1 MRRKRPHESPAL
13 VEVIPSRWDDDPI
26 PRTQSMLS
34 GLAGV
39 GGFSLEFAATADG
52 IRFYV
57 RAASAAVMEPV
68 LAQLRAAYPQA
79 GLMEVPVAG
88 RPELDPAWRSP
99 GEEMATLKLRLQRG
113 ASLPLTSDWRRR
125 GDPLKGLL
133 AAASAAGEGE
143 RIVCQLVL
151 APAPRAWADRL
162 RSQLTRSQ
170 PKAYHHADA
179 GPMAETIPFL
189 ALLGLG
195 GLGLQGYLWYQA
207 GNFLPLV
214 GVGAGVLVGLPAA
227 AALVARLAGERQSAD
242 ERVIEE
248 KLAHPAFAVQVRVA
262 ASAPPGS
269 SHERLRGLID
279 AVAQACRAFDHPS
292 GNGLRPRPWRGDP
305 ARPSVTTSPLRQ
317 PDVLNAAELAGLWHL
332 PSDTG
337 SVPGGQR
344 MASRHLVPAAG
355 DLGRGCP
362 VGLSL
367 HQGAAIPVQ
376 MPLSLLFR
384 SQLVVAKTRR
394 GKSTLLLHLA
404 SYLMQRMTVR
414 RERVSLVVV
423 DPHQDLAEAVLGA
436 VPTSLEERVIYLN
449 LADRRRPVGLNLLDV
464 ALFPERDRTAE
475 NVITM
480 MHRLWPDNWGPR
492 MEGALRAAVSCLHE
506 ANSAR
511 QREEQY
517 TLLDV
522 VPVLTSADF
531 REEVLKQVPDRAL
544 WAWWRDNYDRINRA
558 FQQQT
563 ANPVTTKV
571 GRFMV
576 TEAARLVLGQPRST
590 VDPRA
595 LLREG
600 GVLVVNS
607 AVGALGEG
615 GAALMGATLLNLVAL
630 VVEEQVSLP
639 PAERCRLVA
648 LVDESSTLGAAD
660 YGRMLGELAKYGAS
674 FVLVTQSLSKLDAI
688 DRALRPTI
696 FSNIDGLTVFQVSA
710 EDARYLTPELGSDVA
725 VEDLTDLDD
734 FECYARWWSDGQRLP
749 TFSLRLNRPPSVDV
763 TRTEAIARR
772 SAERYGRP
780 RDEVRAEVA
789 RILDRR
795 AGVVGRTGLPV
806 HGHTEAAA
814 TDEEEPAETKPTA
827 HSNPRVPPR
836 SDHRDRRPQSAA
848 KEVRP

>member
-1 MRRKRPHESPAL
+1 MWRNRHPEAMAL
-13 VEVIPSRWDDDPI
+13 MEVTPSRWDDDPI
-26 PRTQSMLS
+26 ARTQSMLS
-34 GLAGV
+34 GLAAA
-39 GGFSLEFAATADG
+39 GGFSLEFAATAG
-52 IRFYV
+52 GVRFYV
-57 RAASAAVMEPV
+57 RAASAAAMGSV

-79 GLMEVPVAG
+79 GQQEVPVAE

-99 GEEMATLKLRLQRG
+99 GEETSTLELRLQRG
-113 ASLPLTSDWRRR
+113 PSLPLASDWRRR

-133 AAASAAGEGE
+133 AAASTVEGGE
-143 RIVCQLVL
+143 RIVCQLVI
-151 APAPRAWADRL
+151 APAPKAWADRL
-162 RSQLTRSQ
+162 RSQLARSD
-170 PKAYHHADA
+170 PRAHRPTEAS
-179 GPMAETIPFL
+179 PMAEAVPFL

-195 GLGLQGYLWYQA
+195 GLGLQGYAWYQA
-207 GNFLPLV
+207 GDFLPLV
-214 GVGAGVLVGLPAA
+214 GVGTGALVGLPAA
-227 AALVARLAGERQSAD
+227 ATLAARLAGRQSAD
-242 ERVIEE
+242 QRAIED
-248 KLAHPAFAVQVRVA
+248 KLAHPAFAVQIRLA
-262 ASAPPGS
+262 AFGPPGS
-269 SHERLRGLID
+269 PRAHLRSLTE
-279 AVAQACRAFDHPS
+279 AVAQAWRAFDHAC
-292 GNGLRPRPWRGDP
+292 GNGLRPHHWRGDP
-305 ARPSVTTSPLRQ
+305 ARPLLTSGPLRQ

-332 PSDTG
+332 PCDASA
-337 SVPGGQR
+337 VPGGRR
-344 MASRHLVPAAG
+344 MASRQLEPAPG
-355 DLGRGCP
+355 DLERGCA
-362 VGLSL
+362 VGVSL
-367 HQGAAIPVQ
+367 RQGERQLVH
-376 MPLSLLFR
+376 MPSSLLFR

-404 SYLMQRMTVR
+404 SYLMQRIAAG
-414 RERVSLVVV
+414 RERASLVVV

-436 VPTSLEERVIYLN
+436 VPPGLEERVVYLN

-506 ANSAR
+506 ANGAR

-615 GAALMGATLLNLVAL
+615 GAALVGATLLNLVGL
-630 VVEEQVSLP
+630 VVEEQIALR
-639 PAERCRLVA
+639 PAERCRLVV

-660 YGRMLGELAKYGAS
+660 YGRMLSELAKYGAS
-674 FVLVTQSLSKLDAI
+674 FVLVTQSLAKLDAI

-710 EDARYLTPELGSDVA
+710 EDARYLAPELGSDLA
-725 VEDLTDLDD
+725 AEDLVDLDD
-734 FECYARWWSDGQRLP
+734 FECYARWWSDGRRLP
-749 TFSLRLNRPPSVDV
+749 AFSLRLSRPPAVDAGRV
-763 TRTEAIARR
+763 ETIARR

-780 RDEVRAEVA
+780 RDEVRADIA
-789 RILDRR
+789 RILDLR
-795 AGVVGRTGLPV
+795 AGVVGRAPLPV
-806 HGHTEAAA
+806 QEQTEEAD
-814 TDEEEPAETKPTA
+814 DEETEGTRPTA
-827 HSNPRVPPR
+827 RSNPKVPPR
-836 SDHRDRRPQSAA
+836 SDHRNRRAQA
-848 KEVRP
+848 EVEEATP

>member
-1 MRRKRPHESPAL
+1 MRWKRAHEPPAL

-39 GGFSLEFAATADG
+39 AGFSLEFAATADG
-52 IRFYV
+52 VRFYV
-57 RAASAAVMEPV
+57 RAGSAAMMEPV

-79 GLMEVPVAG
+79 GLREVPVTE

-99 GEEMATLKLRLQRG
+99 GEEMSTLELRLRRG
-113 ASLPLTSDWRRR
+113 PSLPLTSDWRRR

-133 AAASAAGEGE
+133 AAASAVQEGE
-143 RIVCQLVL
+143 RVVCQLVL
-151 APAPRAWADRL
+151 APAARAWADRL
-162 RSQLTRSQ
+162 RCQLTRSQ
-170 PKAYHHADA
+170 PRQYHRAEA
-179 GPMAETIPFL
+179 SPMAEIVPFL

-207 GNFLPLV
+207 GDFLPLV
-214 GVGAGVLVGLPAA
+214 GVGAGALVALPAA
-227 AALVARLAGERQSAD
+227 AALVARLVGERQSAD

-248 KLAHPAFAVQVRVA
+248 KLAHPAFTVQLRLA
-262 ASAPPGS
+262 AFSPPGS
-269 SHERLRGLID
+269 PHERLHGLID
-279 AVAQACRAFDHPS
+279 AVAQACRAFDHPG

-305 ARPSVTTSPLRQ
+305 ARPSLSGGLLPR

-337 SVPGGQR
+337 GVPGGRR
-344 MASRHLVPAAG
+344 MASRQLAPPAG
-355 DLGRGCP
+355 DLARGCP
-362 VGLSL
+362 IGVSL
-367 HQGAAIPVQ
+367 HQGAAVPVH
-376 MPLSLLFR
+376 MPSSLVFR
-384 SQLVVAKTRR
+384 SQLLVAKTRR

-404 SYLMQRMTVR
+404 SYLMQRMAAG
-414 RERVSLVVV
+414 RERASLVVV

-436 VPTSLEERVIYLN
+436 VPPGLEQRVIYLN
-449 LADRRRPVGLNLLDV
+449 LADRRRPAGLNLLDV

-590 VDPRA
+590 IDPRA
-595 LLREG
+595 LLQEG

-607 AVGALGEG
+607 SVGALGEG
-615 GAALMGATLLNLVAL
+615 GAALVGATLLNLVGL
-630 VVEEQVSLP
+630 VVEEQVTLP
-639 PAERCRLVA
+639 PAARCRLVA

-660 YGRMLGELAKYGAS
+660 YGRMLSELTKYGAS

-688 DRALRPTI
+688 HRALRPTI

-710 EDARYLTPELGSDVA
+710 EDARYLAPELGSDLA
-725 VEDLTDLDD
+725 VEDLVDLDD
-734 FECYARWWSDGQRLP
+734 FECYARWWSDGRRLP
-749 TFSLRLNRPPSVDV
+749 AVSLRLNRPPPVDV
-763 TRTEAIARR
+763 TRMEAIARR
-772 SAERYGRP
+772 SAEHYGRP

-789 RILDRR
+789 HILDQR
-795 AGVVGRTGLPV
+795 AGFVGRTGLPV
-806 HGHTEAAA
+806 HGRTEAGA
-814 TDEEEPAETKPTA
+814 TDEEEPGETKPTA
-827 HSNPRVPPR
+827 HSNPKVPPR
-836 SDHRDRRPQSAA
+836 SDHRNRRSQAA
-848 KEVRP
+848 AREVKP

>member
-26 PRTQSMLS
+26 PRAQSMLS

-57 RAASAAVMEPV
+57 RAASAAVMEPI

-79 GLMEVPVAG
+79 GLRQVPMAG

-99 GEEMATLKLRLQRG
+99 GEEMATLGLRLQRG
-113 ASLPLTSDWRRR
+113 PSLPLTSDWRRR

-133 AAASAAGEGE
+133 AAASAVGEGE

-170 PKAYHHADA
+170 PKAYHRADA
-179 GPMAETIPFL
+179 SPMAETVPFL

-207 GNFLPLV
+207 GDFLPLIA
-214 GVGAGVLVGLPAA
+214 VGAGVLVGLPAA
-227 AALVARLAGERQSAD
+227 AALVARLVRERQSAD

-248 KLAHPAFAVQVRVA
+248 KLAHPAFAVQVRLA
-262 ASAPPGS
+262 AFAPPGS
-269 SHERLRGLID
+269 PHERLCCLAE
-279 AVAQACRAFDHPS
+279 AVAQACRAFDHAS

-305 ARPSVTTSPLRQ
+305 AWPSTTTSPLRQ
-317 PDVLNAAELAGLWHL
+317 PNVLNAAELAGLWHL

-337 SVPGGQR
+337 GVPGGKR
-344 MASRHLVPAAG
+344 MASRQLVPAPG
-355 DLGRGCP
+355 DLSRGCP
-362 VGLSL
+362 VGVSL
-367 HQGAAIPVQ
+367 HQGAGIPVQ

-404 SYLMQRMTVR
+404 SYLMQRMAGG
-414 RERVSLVVV
+414 RERASLVVV

-436 VPTSLEERVIYLN
+436 VPPSLEERVVYLN

-506 ANSAR
+506 ANAAR

-615 GAALMGATLLNLVAL
+615 GAALMGATLLNLVGL
-630 VVEEQVSLP
+630 VVEEQVALP
-639 PAERCRLVA
+639 PADRCRLVA

-710 EDARYLTPELGSDVA
+710 EDARYLAPELGSDVA
-725 VEDLTDLDD
+725 VEDLTDLGD

-749 TFSLRLNRPPSVDV
+749 TFSLRLNRPPPVSV

-772 SAERYGRP
+772 SAEHYGRP

-795 AGVVGRTGLPV
+795 AGVVGRAPIPV
-806 HGHTEAAA
+806 HGRTEAA
-814 TDEEEPAETKPTA
+814 TDDEEEPGETRPTA
-827 HSNPRVPPR
+827 HSNPKVPPR
-836 SDHRDRRPQSAA
+836 SDHRNRRAEGAA
-848 KEVRP
+848 REARP

>member
-1 MRRKRPHESPAL
+1 
-13 VEVIPSRWDDDPI
+13 
-26 PRTQSMLS
+26 
-34 GLAGV
+34 
-39 GGFSLEFAATADG
+39 
-52 IRFYV
+52 
-57 RAASAAVMEPV
+57 
-68 LAQLRAAYPQA
+68 
-79 GLMEVPVAG
+79 
-88 RPELDPAWRSP
+88 
-99 GEEMATLKLRLQRG
+99 
-113 ASLPLTSDWRRR
+113 
-125 GDPLKGLL
+125 
-133 AAASAAGEGE
+133 
-143 RIVCQLVL
+143 
-151 APAPRAWADRL
+151 
-162 RSQLTRSQ
+162 
-170 PKAYHHADA
+170 
-179 GPMAETIPFL
+179 
-189 ALLGLG
+189 
-195 GLGLQGYLWYQA
+195 
-207 GNFLPLV
+207 
-214 GVGAGVLVGLPAA
+214 
-227 AALVARLAGERQSAD
+227 
-242 ERVIEE
+242 
-248 KLAHPAFAVQVRVA
+248 
-262 ASAPPGS
+262 
-269 SHERLRGLID
+269 
-279 AVAQACRAFDHPS
+279 
-292 GNGLRPRPWRGDP
+292 
-305 ARPSVTTSPLRQ
+305 
-317 PDVLNAAELAGLWHL
+317 
-332 PSDTG
+332 
-337 SVPGGQR
+337 
-344 MASRHLVPAAG
+344 MASRKVVPAPG
-355 DLGRGCP
+355 DLARGCP
-362 VGLSL
+362 VGVSL
-367 HQGAAIPVQ
+367 HQGAATPVQ

-404 SYLMQRMTVR
+404 SYLMERMATAQTGAGR
-414 RERVSLVVV
+414 GGRERASLVVV

-436 VPTSLEERVIYLN
+436 VPPGLEERVVYLN

-506 ANSAR
+506 ANAAR
-511 QREEQY
+511 RRDEQY

-576 TEAARLVLGQPRST
+576 TEASRLVLGQPRST

-615 GAALMGATLLNLVAL
+615 GAALMGATLLNLVGL
-630 VVEEQVSLP
+630 VVEEQVALP
-639 PAERCRLVA
+639 PSDRCRLVA
-648 LVDESSTLGAAD
+648 LIDESSTLGAAD

-710 EDARYLTPELGSDVA
+710 EDARYLAPELGSDLA
-725 VEDLTDLDD
+725 VEDLTDLRD

-749 TFSLRLNRPPSVDV
+749 TFSLRLNRPAPVDV
-763 TRTEAIARR
+763 ARVEAIAQR

-780 RDEVRAEVA
+780 REEVRAEVA

-795 AGVVGRTGLPV
+795 AGVVGRAGLPV
-806 HGHTEAAA
+806 QEDTDAGAMD
-814 TDEEEPAETKPTA
+814 DEEPEETRPTA

-836 SDHRDRRPQSAA
+836 SDHRNRRAEGTAA
-848 KEVRP
+848 EEVTL

>member
-1 MRRKRPHESPAL
+1 M
-13 VEVIPSRWDDDPI
+13 EVIPSRWDDDPI

-52 IRFYV
+52 VRFYV
-57 RAASAAVMEPV
+57 RAASAPVMGPI

-79 GLMEVPVAG
+79 ALRQVPVAE
-88 RPELDPAWRSP
+88 RPELDRAWPSP
-99 GEEMATLKLRLQRG
+99 GEEMSTLELRLQRG
-113 ASLPLTSDWRRR
+113 PSLPLNSDWRRR

-133 AAASAAGEGE
+133 AAASAVEEGE
-143 RIVCQLVL
+143 RVVCQLVL
-151 APAPRAWADRL
+151 APAPRAWADGL
-162 RSQLTRSQ
+162 RSQHARSD
-170 PKAYHHADA
+170 PRLHHR
-179 GPMAETIPFL
+179 AEASPIAEIVPFL

-214 GVGAGVLVGLPAA
+214 GVGAGTLVALPAA
-227 AALVARLAGERQSAD
+227 AALAARLVGGKQSAD
-242 ERVIEE
+242 ERVVEE
-248 KLAHPAFAVQVRVA
+248 KLAHPAFTVQLRLA
-262 ASAPPGS
+262 AFAPPGS
-269 SHERLRGLID
+269 PHAQLRRLAE

-305 ARPSVTTSPLRQ
+305 ARPSLGGGPLRQ

-337 SVPGGQR
+337 GVPGGRR
-344 MASRHLVPAAG
+344 MASRQLAPPAG
-355 DLGRGCP
+355 DLARGCP
-362 VGLSL
+362 IGVSL
-367 HQGAAIPVQ
+367 HQGAATPVH
-376 MPLSLLFR
+376 MPSSLAFR
-384 SQLVVAKTRR
+384 SQLLVAKTRR
-394 GKSTLLLHLA
+394 SKSTLPLHLA
-404 SYLMQRMTVR
+404 SHLMHRMAAR
-414 RERVSLVVV
+414 RERASLVVV

-436 VPTSLEERVIYLN
+436 VPPGLEERVIYLN

-464 ALFPERDRTAE
+464 APFPERDRTAE

-517 TLLDV
+517 TLLDL

-576 TEAARLVLGQPRST
+576 TEVARLVLGQPRST

-600 GVLVVNS
+600 GVVVVNS
-607 AVGALGEG
+607 SVGALGEG
-615 GAALMGATLLNLVAL
+615 GAALVGATLVNLVGL
-630 VVEEQVSLP
+630 VVEEQVALP
-639 PAERCRLVA
+639 PDDRSRLVA
-648 LVDESSTLGAAD
+648 LVGESSTLGAAD
-660 YGRMLGELAKYGAS
+660 YDRMLSELTKYGAS

-710 EDARYLTPELGSDVA
+710 EDARYLAPELGSDLA
-725 VEDLTDLDD
+725 VEDLVDLDD
-734 FECYARWWSDGQRLP
+734 FGCYARCWSDGQRLP
-749 TFSLRLNRPPSVDV
+749 AVSLRLNRPPPVDV
-763 TRTEAIARR
+763 IHMEAIARR
-772 SAERYGRP
+772 SAEHYGRP
-780 RDEVRAEVA
+780 RDEVRAEIA

-795 AGVVGRTGLPV
+795 AGVVGRAGLPG
-806 HGHTEAAA
+806 HGQTEAAA
-814 TDEEEPAETKPTA
+814 TDEEERGETRPTA
-827 HSNPRVPPR
+827 HFNPKVPPR
-836 SDHRDRRPQSAA
+836 SDHRNRRAQAA
-848 KEVRP
+848 AREVRP